1 MITMNLFFR
10 SVITVVRWLAAA
22 KRARVFWRPD

>member
-1 MITMNLFFR
+1 MITINLFFR
-10 SVITVVRWLAAA
+10 SVVTVALWLAAA